1 MKLIITRH
9 GETEEN
15 VAGILM
21 GHLPGVLSDNGI
33 NQAKKLALRLKDEKI
48 DFIYS
53 SDSARAS
60 DTAKE
65 VAKYHKNTPIEF
77 TKELRE
83 RNLGEFQGKKKS
95 DLGWDNNS
103 FMATHVEPKNGE
115 TMENLRLRAKR
126 FLSYIIQ
133 KYNEDDTVLLVAH
146 NGINKA
152 IVSVI
157 TNTSVED
164 MRTAENF
171 KNTSLSVFD
180 VNKNGN
186 YKTILFNDTK
196 HLD

>member
-21 GHLPGVLSDNGI
+21 GHLPGVLSTNGI

-48 DFIYS
+48 NFIYS
-53 SDSARAS
+53 SDLTRAS

-65 VAKYHKNTPIEF
+65 IAKYHKNTPIEF

-83 RNLGEFQGKKKS
+83 KNLGEFEGKKKS
-95 DLGWDNNS
+95 DLGWDNNN
-103 FMATHVEPKNGE
+103 FMATSVEPQNGE
-115 TMENLRLRAKR
+115 SLENLYLRAKN
-126 FLSYIIQ
+126 FLSNTLKKHDKNTI
-133 KYNEDDTVLLVAH
+133 LLVAH

-157 TNTSVED
+157 TKVGIENIK
-164 MRTAENF
+164 TAENF

-180 VNKNGN
+180 IDKNKN
-186 YKTILFNDTK
+186 YKMILFNDTK
-196 HLD
+196 HLE

>member
-21 GHLPGVLSDNGI
+21 GHLPGVLSTNGI

-48 DFIYS
+48 NFIYS
-53 SDSARAS
+53 SDLTRAS

-65 VAKYHKNTPIEF
+65 IAKYHKNTPIEF

-83 RNLGEFQGKKKS
+83 KNLGEFEGKKKS
-95 DLGWDNNS
+95 DLGWDNNN
-103 FMATHVEPKNGE
+103 FMATSVEPQNGE
-115 TMENLRLRAKR
+115 SLENLYLRAKN
-126 FLSYIIQ
+126 FLSNTFKKHDKNTI
-133 KYNEDDTVLLVAH
+133 LLVAH

-157 TNTSVED
+157 TKVGIENIK
-164 MRTAENF
+164 TAENF

-180 VNKNGN
+180 IDKNKN
-186 YKTILFNDTK
+186 YKMILFNDTK
-196 HLD
+196 HLE